1 MARFEVVNELT
12 LKITFDNGERVHTK
26 AGAMIGFQGDLKFDK
41 ELLGP
46 DNNRGVVGAA
56 LGQIGRRLSG
66 ENLPLMLVTPKC
78 QSIGLFAN
86 EAQHVVCLD
95 LQPGERVSVESENIL
110 AFTESCHYG
119 VRFFGAGTVS
129 QKGLLT
135 SVITG
140 PGQVALL
147 TDGNPIVLNGPC
159 CVDPDAFVF
168 YTGQENPQFKLQLSW
183 KNLIPGQASGESY
196 FFQFNDPNTRVVI
209 QPNERT
215 SGIDIGIDGKGGRPT
230 RQENHLFRQ
239 DGNQMIGQMQQGMQQ
254 GGGLGGALGGIL
266 GGMMNGNNNGF

>member
-56 LGQIGRRLSG
+56 LGQLGRRLSG

-86 EAQHVVCLD
+86 EAQHVVCID
-95 LQPGERVSVESENIL
+95 LQHGERVSVESENIL

-129 QKGLLT
+129 QKGLMT

-183 KNLIPGQASGESY
+183 KNIIGQASGESY

>member
-183 KNLIPGQASGESY
+183 KNIIMQASGESY